1 MDLIHLLYLIAMLA
15 PVGLM
20 LIAVLVM
27 RPGMSGTGTN
37 LMWRRFSVLSV
48 GALLCAGA
56 ALALQAGGLAGEAG
70 TGVLLPWLRSSQ
82 TGSALA
88 ILVQLLGT
96 VIGAFSARYLQGEPG
111 QQRYITALAGVLAS
125 VHLLLL
131 ANHWLVLITAWALV
145 GVALQPL
152 LCFYPD
158 RPFALLAAH
167 KKRIA
172 DRMADVLLLVAAV
185 LAWQEVGSGSLTDLW
200 QHLATHDTS
209 IALQISALCLVLA
222 VVLRTALLP
231 VHGCQSACKSFQLSA
246 SKSFQLIS
254 PFLPASDVA

>member
-1 MDLIHLLYLIAMLA
+1 MDSIHLLYLIAMLA

-20 LIAVLVM
+20 LIAVLILL
-27 RPGMSGTGTN
+27 PGMSGTDTN
-37 LMWRRFSVLSV
+37 LIWRRFSVLSV

-70 TGVLLPWLRSSQ
+70 AGVLPWLSSSQ

-172 DRMADVLLLVAAV
+172 DRMADVLL
-185 LAWQEVGSGSLTDLW
+185 
-200 QHLATHDTS
+200 
-209 IALQISALCLVLA
+209 
-222 VVLRTALLP
+222 
-231 VHGCQSACKSFQLSA
+231 
-246 SKSFQLIS
+246 
-254 PFLPASDVA
+254 